1 MNADA
6 LLVEGFVVGTV
17 DENFAKEK
25 EKESIVQVERRKKE
39 ERKKGREK
47 ALESCVSDE
56 GKFLFFLF

>member
-6 LLVEGFVVGTV
+6 LLVEGCVVGTV

-39 ERKKGREK
+39 RRKEERK
-47 ALESCVSDE
+47 
-56 GKFLFFLF
+56 GKSVGKLCF

>member
-39 ERKKGREK
+39 RRKEERK
-47 ALESCVSDE
+47 
-56 GKFLFFLF
+56 GKSVGKLCF